1 MNHSKPKVTIF
12 VRCSPTCN
20 WLIIN
25 STKQITSLS
34 CLIKYNANSFSWRLY
49 KQVVLHKAPAHHLR
63 MPSDIFITRMGI
75 WLLLGWCES
84 KCGLKG

>member
-49 KQVVLHKAPAHHLR
+49 KQVVLHKAPAHLSSHAFRYFYNQNGYLVIIR
-63 MPSDIFITRMGI
+63 LVR
-75 WLLLGWCES
+75 E
-84 KCGLKG
+84 